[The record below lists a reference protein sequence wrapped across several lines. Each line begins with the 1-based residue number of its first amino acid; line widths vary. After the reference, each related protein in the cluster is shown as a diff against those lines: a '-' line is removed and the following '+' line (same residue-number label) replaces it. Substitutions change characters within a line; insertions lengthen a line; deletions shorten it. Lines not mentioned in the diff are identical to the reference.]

1 MTVEKAWMFTCDGGD
16 EEECGEV
23 EFMADSEGSGPPME
37 WTEDEEADQH
47 RCRACSKEYGDLS
60 FGSFRAE
67 TSACTGKA
75 TS

>member
-1 MTVEKAWMFTCDGGD
+1 MTIEKAWRFQCDGDDCD
-16 EEECGEV
+16 EY

-47 RCRACSKEYGDLS
+47 RCNACSLAKGALS

-67 TSACTGKA
+67 TAAMTGKA
-75 TS
+75 T